1 MVWYALQYD
10 GCCDAF
16 LQGADKTVRAKTKA
30 IIYRLKNKGRAAGEP
45 QVRKIKGYD
54 DIFEVKS
61 VGSRHVRGV
70 FFFADS
76 KKEIVF
82 TSFHLKKS
90 GKLPS
95 SVFKQAELV
104 KKAYDNGTQRFTN
117 IH

>member
-1 MVWYALQYD
+1 MVWRALQYD

-16 LQGADKTVRAKTKA
+16 LEGADKTVRAKTKA
-30 IIYRLKNKGRAAGEP
+30 IIHRLKQAGRAARGP
-45 QVRKIKGYD
+45 LVIKIKNYD

-61 VGSRHVRGV
+61 TGVRHVRGI
-70 FFFADS
+70 FFFSDD

-90 GKLPS
+90 DKLLS

-104 KKAYDNGTQRFTN
+104 KKAYDDGSARFTEF
-117 IH
+117 H